1 MIVRLASSEV
11 REFKKEMK
19 SLLSD
24 PVGLSE
30 QFDQFLGPNIYTW
43 RKMQSILQS
52 LFTLEERKMIRTAGV
67 NLWDREKSTNPG
79 PIGERKLPL
88 EDPKWDPN
96 SEEDR
101 RSMADYRGLIVKGIK
116 EAVPRVNNMKKA
128 FSGEQDK
135 DESPTA
141 WVTRLRNNI
150 QLYSEIDLDSKGGKT
165 MLKSTSSYT
174 PGQTLGRNWKNW
186 KSGQREI

>member
-1 MIVRLASSEV
+1 MGDTQGGIGYVIVCLASSEV
-11 REFKKEMK
+11 REFKKGMK

-52 LFTLEERKMIRTAGV
+52 LFTLKERKMIRTAGV
-67 NLWDREKSTNPG
+67 NLWDREKNTNWG
-79 PIGERKLPL
+79 PLGERKLPL

-116 EAVPRVNNMKKA
+116 EAVP
-128 FSGEQDK
+128 
-135 DESPTA
+135 
-141 WVTRLRNNI
+141 
-150 QLYSEIDLDSKGGKT
+150 
-165 MLKSTSSYT
+165 
-174 PGQTLGRNWKNW
+174 
-186 KSGQREI
+186 